1 MFCALFIGRNRMHD
15 QTNAGDFKAGQSLH
29 GYVVGRVEPLET
41 ISCLIVGLEHVNTGA
56 RHIHIAAPD
65 AENTFGV
72 VLKTVPQDSSGVA
85 HILEHTVLCGSRR
98 YPVRD
103 PFFSMLKRSLST
115 FMNAFTA
122 SDWTM
127 YPFSTQNRKDFYN
140 LLDVYLDAVF
150 FPRLDRLSFQQ
161 EGHRLAI
168 HESGEQSGSGALELV
183 RRGVVY
189 NEMKGAMSSP
199 DQVAVR
205 SLLHA
210 LYPSSTYRFNS
221 GGDPDQI
228 PALTH
233 DGLLAFHRRHYHPS
247 NAYFYSYGNL
257 PLAPLLEAIDD
268 RVLRRFDRID
278 PQTDVLPQPRW
289 TSPTDAVY
297 PYPLSKSEDPA
308 RKHQVTL
315 AWLTADITDAY
326 SVLVLSL
333 LEQILLGNTA
343 SPLRKALIESG
354 IGSSLSDGT
363 GFSADYRDTL
373 FAAGLKDVEK
383 SARKQIPALIF
394 DTLNGL
400 VDQGIDPQLVASAIH
415 QIEFSKKE
423 KTNQP
428 YPYGLK
434 LLLGIVGPWLHGGDP
449 ARVIELDADL
459 DRIRSEARQEAFFE
473 KQLNRW
479 LIGNPHRVGFLLEPD
494 PLLEEARN
502 RREAEALQ
510 RLFQSMSKE
519 DIQRIRREAEVL
531 DARQKASEDLSVL
544 PTLAIE
550 AIPPTVSEEPES
562 FVSQKVAATV
572 YDRPTGGIFYLA
584 SAAGAGELPA
594 ELIPLVPF
602 FCYCLPKLG
611 TAKRG
616 YVEMA
621 QRIDLYTGGLGLSA
635 AARTRYTE
643 AGHCLPFV
651 ALNTKCLSRNVEPM
665 FDLVRELAAEPDFSD
680 SERLQR
686 LLSEYRAGLESM
698 IVHNGHRL
706 AILLASRNF
715 SAAAGYAENWSG
727 VHQLRFIKDLVRRR
741 DGEDAD
747 ALGRSLARISA
758 HLFSRNNLRLALI
771 GEEPALSGAVGQ
783 TAALVDAL
791 PPEGANGFAVSND
804 SGAEFVPREGW
815 ATATAVSFVAR
826 VLAVPRMPSAEAA
839 ALSLLAK
846 LFRSLYLHREIRE
859 KGGAYGGLALYNAE
873 DGIFSLA
880 SYRDPHIL
888 QTLQVYDG
896 LVDFIENGAFGQ
908 ADVNEAKLQVCS
920 DIDRPDPPGPAARKA
935 FYRKLLGLT
944 DVERNRFKQRVLAL
958 TKDAVIEVGRNTFIG
973 SLKKSAVAV
982 ISSKT
987 ALRAANTHLKDAP
1000 LSLHEI

>member
-1 MFCALFIGRNRMHD
+1 MHD
-15 QTNAGDFKAGQSLH
+15 QTNAGNFKVGQSLH
-29 GYVVGRVEPLET
+29 GYVVRRVEPLAT
-41 ISCLIVGLEHVNTGA
+41 ISCLMVALEHRNTGA

-72 VLKTVPQDSSGVA
+72 VLKTVPQDSTGVA

-168 HESGEQSGSGALELV
+168 QEGEERSAPGPLQLV

-221 GGDPDQI
+221 GGDPEQI
-228 PALTH
+228 PELTH

-247 NAYFYSYGNL
+247 NAYFYSYGDL
-257 PLAPLLEAIDD
+257 PLAPLLETIDD

-278 PQTDVLPQPRW
+278 PKTDVLAQPRW
-289 TSPTDAVY
+289 NAPVDAVY
-297 PYPLSKSEDPA
+297 SYPMSRSEDPT
-308 RKHQVTL
+308 RKHQATL

-326 SVLVLSL
+326 SMLALSL
-333 LEQILLGNTA
+333 LELILLGNTA

-383 SARKQIPALIF
+383 SAREQIPALIF

-400 VDQGIDPQLVASAIH
+400 INHGIDPQLVASAIH
-415 QIEFSKKE
+415 QIEFSRKE

-434 LLLGIVGPWLHGGDP
+434 LLIGIVGPWLHGGDP
-449 ARVIELDADL
+449 ARVIELDSDL
-459 DRIRSEARQEAFFE
+459 DRIRSETRREAFFE
-473 KQLNRW
+473 NQLGRW
-479 LIGNPHRVGFLLEPD
+479 LIDNPHRVRFLLEPD

-510 RLFQSMSKE
+510 RLLQSMSEE
-519 DIQRIRREAEVL
+519 DLQRILQDSEAL
-531 DARQKASEDLSVL
+531 DALQKAPENLSVL

-550 AIPPTVSEEPES
+550 DIPPTVADEPES
-562 FVSQKVAATV
+562 YVAAETAATV
-572 YDRPTGGIFYLA
+572 YDRPTGGIVYLA
-584 SAAGAGELPA
+584 SALGAGGLPA
-594 ELIPLVPF
+594 ELHPLVPF
-602 FCYCLPKLG
+602 FCYCLPKIG

-616 YVEMA
+616 YVETA
-621 QRIDLYTGGLGLSA
+621 QRIDLYTGGIGLSA
-635 AARTRYTE
+635 AARTRYAET
-643 AGHCLPFV
+643 GRCLPFV
-651 ALNTKCLSRNVEPM
+651 ALNSKCLSRNVVPM
-665 FDLVRELAAEPDFSD
+665 FDLVRELATEPNFSD
-680 SERLQR
+680 SERLER

-741 DGEDAD
+741 DNEDPD

-758 HLFSRNNLRLALI
+758 RLFSRNNLRLAVI
-771 GEEPALSGAVGQ
+771 GEEPALSGAVTE
-783 TAALVDAL
+783 TAGLLDAL
-791 PPEGANGFAVSND
+791 PLAAANGFAVPEND
-804 SGAEFVPREGW
+804 GAESVPREGW
-815 ATATAVSFVAR
+815 ATSTAVSFVAKA
-826 VLAVPRMPSAEAA
+826 LAVPRMQAKEAA
-839 ALSLLAK
+839 ALALLSK

-873 DGIFSLA
+873 EGIFSLA

-896 LVDFIENGAFGQ
+896 LVDFIEKGAFGES
-908 ADVNEAKLQVCS
+908 DVNEAKLQVCS

-935 FYRKLLGLT
+935 FYRKLIGLT
-944 DVERNRFKQRVLAL
+944 DVERNRFKQRVLAM
-958 TKDAVIEVGRNTFIG
+958 TKDAVLDVARSTFIG
-973 SLKKSAVAV
+973 SLKKGAVAV

-987 ALRAANTHLKDAP
+987 SLEAANARLQEAP
-1000 LSLHEI
+1000 LLLYEI

>member
-1 MFCALFIGRNRMHD
+1 MSD
-15 QTNAGDFKAGQSLH
+15 QTNDGNFKVGQGLH
-29 GYVVGRVEPLET
+29 GYVVRRVEPLAT
-41 ISCLIVGLEHVNTGA
+41 ISCLMVALEHGNTGA

-72 VLKTVPQDSSGVA
+72 VLKTVPQDSTGVA

-168 HESGEQSGSGALELV
+168 QKGEEGSAPGPLQLV
-183 RRGVVY
+183 RKGVVY

-210 LYPSSTYRFNS
+210 LYPATTYRFNS
-221 GGDPDQI
+221 GGDPEQI
-228 PALTH
+228 PELAH
-233 DGLLAFHRRHYHPS
+233 DDLLAFHRRHYHPS
-247 NAYFYSYGNL
+247 NAYFYSYGDL
-257 PLAPLLEAIDD
+257 PLAPLLETIDD

-278 PQTDVLPQPRW
+278 PQTDVLFQPRW
-289 TSPTDAVY
+289 TSPVDAAY
-297 PYPLSKSEDPA
+297 PYPLSRSEDPT

-363 GFSADYRDTL
+363 GFSADYKDTL

-383 SARKQIPALIF
+383 SAREQIPALIF
-394 DTLNGL
+394 DTLTGM
-400 VDQGIDPQLVASAIH
+400 VDRGIDPQLVASAIH
-415 QIEFSKKE
+415 QIEFSRKE

-434 LLLGIVGPWLHGGDP
+434 LLLGIIGPWLHGGDP
-449 ARVIELDADL
+449 ARVIEIDADL
-459 DRIRSEARQEAFFE
+459 DRIRSEARREAFFE
-473 KQLNRW
+473 NQLGRW
-479 LIGNPHRVGFLLEPD
+479 MIDNPHRVRFLLEPD
-494 PLLEEARN
+494 PLLEEARD

-510 RLFQSMSKE
+510 RLLQSMNEE
-519 DIQRIRREAEVL
+519 DLQRLRQDSESL
-531 DARQKASEDLSVL
+531 DALQKAPENLSVL

-550 AIPPTVSEEPES
+550 DIPPAVADEPES
-562 FVSQKVAATV
+562 YVAAQAAATV
-572 YDRPTGGIFYLA
+572 YDRPTGGIVYLA
-584 SAAGAGELPA
+584 SALGAGGLPA
-594 ELIPLVPF
+594 ELHPLVPF
-602 FCYCLPKLG
+602 FCYCLPKIG

-621 QRIDLYTGGLGLSA
+621 QRIDLYTGGIGLSA

-643 AGHCLPFV
+643 AGRCLPFV
-651 ALNTKCLSRNVEPM
+651 ALNSKCLSRNVAPM
-665 FDLVRELAAEPDFSD
+665 FDLVRELTTEPDFSN
-680 SERLQR
+680 SERLER

-727 VHQLRFIKDLVRRR
+727 IHQLRFIKDLVRRR
-741 DGEDAD
+741 DNEDPD

-758 HLFSRNNLRLALI
+758 RLFSRNNLRLALI
-771 GEEPALSGAVGQ
+771 GEESALSEAVSE
-783 TAALVDAL
+783 TTALVNAL
-791 PPEGANGFAVSND
+791 PPEGANGFAASTD
-804 SGAEFVPREGW
+804 SGVDFVPREGW
-815 ATATAVSFVAR
+815 ATSTAVSFVAKA
-826 VLAVPRMPSAEAA
+826 LAVPRMQDKEAA
-839 ALSLLAK
+839 ALALLAK

-873 DGIFSLA
+873 EGIFSLA

-896 LVDFIENGAFGQ
+896 LVDFIEKGAFGES
-908 ADVNEAKLQVCS
+908 DVNEAKLQVCS

-935 FYRKLLGLT
+935 FYRKLIGLT
-944 DVERNRFKQRVLAL
+944 DADRNRFKQRVLAL
-958 TKDAVIEVGRNTFIG
+958 TKDAVLDVARSTFVGP
-973 SLKKSAVAV
+973 LKKGAVAV

-987 ALRAANTHLKDAP
+987 SLEAANARLQEAP
-1000 LSLHEI
+1000 LLVYEI

>member
-1 MFCALFIGRNRMHD
+1 MHD
-15 QTNAGDFKAGQSLH
+15 QKNAGNFKVGQNLH
-29 GYVVGRVEPLET
+29 GYVVRRVEPLAT
-41 ISCLIVGLEHVNTGA
+41 ISCLMVALEHSSTGA

-72 VLKTVPQDSSGVA
+72 VLKTVPQDSTGVA
-85 HILEHTVLCGSRR
+85 HILEHTVLCGSSR

-168 HESGEQSGSGALELV
+168 QKGEERSAPGPLQLV

-210 LYPSSTYRFNS
+210 LYPATTYRFNS

-228 PALTH
+228 PELTH

-247 NAYFYSYGNL
+247 NAYFYSYGDL
-257 PLAPLLEAIDD
+257 SLAPLLETIDD

-278 PQTDVLPQPRW
+278 PKTDVFAQPRW
-289 TSPTDAVY
+289 TSPADAVY
-297 PYPLSKSEDPA
+297 PYPLSRSEDPT

-315 AWLTADITDAY
+315 AWLTADITDGY

-383 SARKQIPALIF
+383 SAREQIPALIF

-415 QIEFSKKE
+415 QIEFSRKE

-449 ARVIELDADL
+449 ARVIEIDADL
-459 DRIRSEARQEAFFE
+459 DRIRSDARREAFFE
-473 KQLNRW
+473 NQLGRW
-479 LIGNPHRVGFLLEPD
+479 MIDNPHRVRFLLEPD
-494 PLLEEARN
+494 PLLEEARD

-510 RLFQSMSKE
+510 RLLQSMSKE
-519 DIQRIRREAEVL
+519 DLDRLRQDSEAL
-531 DARQKASEDLSVL
+531 DALQKAPENLSVL
-544 PTLAIE
+544 PTLAME
-550 AIPPTVSEEPES
+550 DIPPTVADEPES
-562 FVSQKVAATV
+562 YVAAQTAATI
-572 YDRPTGGIFYLA
+572 YDRPTGGIVYLA
-584 SAAGAGELPA
+584 SALGTGGLPA
-594 ELIPLVPF
+594 ELHPLVPF
-602 FCYCLPKLG
+602 FCYCLPKMG

-621 QRIDLYTGGLGLSA
+621 QRIDLYTGGIGLSA
-635 AARTRYTE
+635 TARTRYTE
-643 AGHCLPFV
+643 AGRCLPFV
-651 ALNTKCLSRNVEPM
+651 ALNSKCLSRNVEPM
-665 FDLVRELAAEPDFSD
+665 FDLVRELATEPDFSD
-680 SERLQR
+680 SERLGR

-741 DGEDAD
+741 DKEDRD

-758 HLFSRNNLRLALI
+758 RLFSRNNLRLALI
-771 GEEPALSGAVGQ
+771 GEESALSQAVSE
-783 TAALVDAL
+783 TAGLVNSL
-791 PPEGANGFAVSND
+791 PPGGANGFAAPED
-804 SGAEFVPREGW
+804 SSADFVPREGW
-815 ATATAVSFVAR
+815 ATSTAVSFVAKA
-826 VLAVPRMPSAEAA
+826 LAVPRMQDKDAA
-839 ALSLLAK
+839 ALALLAK

-873 DGIFSLA
+873 EGIFSLA

-896 LVDFIENGAFGQ
+896 LAGFIEKGAFGES
-908 ADVNEAKLQVCS
+908 DVIEAKLQVCS

-935 FYRKLLGLT
+935 FYRKLIGLT
-944 DVERNRFKQRVLAL
+944 DAERNRFKQRVLAL
-958 TKDAVIEVGRNTFIG
+958 TKDAVLDVARNTFIG
-973 SLKKSAVAV
+973 PLKKGAVAV

-987 ALRAANTHLKDAP
+987 SLEAANARLQEAP
-1000 LSLHEI
+1000 LLVYEI